1 MLKKAIKITIPLCL
15 LIVNILMAQ
24 SQEVD
29 ITEPLTL
36 DECLAYAYQN
46 SENIQIA
53 DLEKAIAR
61 ADVGITKAQ
70 GLPQIDL
77 AAAYNNNF
85 AVPTVYLPAEAG
97 GAFGQSGDE
106 ELALRFGIRNEANAG
121 VSASQMLFDGSYFV
135 GLAAARTYV
144 NLSEQEY
151 VLTKNDVAEQV
162 TRAYYAALI
171 DEFLENLVLSNLQ
184 RVDTLLRETKL
195 MYENGFVEKIDVDRI
210 SVQYNN
216 IKTELDRVNRNSK
229 LSMLLLKFQMG
240 MPIEQE
246 ITLADKLSEIDFD
259 PEIEANQSFDYTDR
273 AEYTQLQINQDLVQL
288 DMRNTRSQRLPKL
301 TLVAN
306 YGYNTGTDDFTNITN
321 LNRWNSLGSFGLNFT
336 IPIFDGLRKHHTIQK
351 SKVQMQQLELQSS
364 FLKNSIDLEIE
375 QARVNLNN
383 SVEQMENQL
392 ENYEL
397 AQEVYRVSKIKYQ
410 EGVGSNIEV
419 IDAENSLITAQT
431 NYFQALYSAIIAK
444 VGLQRALGILVQ
456 N

>member
-1 MLKKAIKITIPLCL
+1 MLTKKIKLSILLCL
-15 LIVNILMAQ
+15 FTVSNILAQ
-24 SQEVD
+24 TQEIDV
-29 ITEPLTL
+29 TAPLTL
-36 DECLAYAYQN
+36 DECLTYAYQN
-46 SENIQIA
+46 SENIKIA
-53 DLEKAIAR
+53 DLEKTIAQ
-61 ADVGITKAQ
+61 AEVGITKAQ
-70 GLPQIDL
+70 GLPQVDL
-77 AAAYNNNF
+77 AVVYNNNF
-85 AVPTVYLPAEAG
+85 AVPTIYLPAEAG
-97 GAFGQSGDE
+97 AAFGQPGDE
-106 ELALRFGIRNEANAG
+106 EVELNLGIRNEANAG
-121 VSASQMLFDGSYFV
+121 ISASQMIFDGSYFV
-135 GLAAARTYV
+135 GLAAARTFV
-144 NLSEQEY
+144 NLSEQDY
-151 VLTKNDVAEQV
+151 ILTKNDVAEQV
-162 TRAYYAALI
+162 TKAYYAALI

-210 SVQYNN
+210 SVQFNN
-216 IKTELDRVNRNSK
+216 IKTELDRVKRSSK
-229 LSMLLLKFQMG
+229 LSVLLLKFQMG

-259 PEIEANQSFDYTDR
+259 PEVEADQGFNYTDR
-273 AEYTQLQINQDLVQL
+273 AEYAQLLINQDLVQL
-288 DMRNTRSQRLPKL
+288 DMRNTRAQRLPKL

-321 LNRWNSLGSFGLNFT
+321 LNRWNPLGSFGVNLS
-336 IPIFDGLRKHHTIQK
+336 IPVFDGLRKYHTIQK

-364 FLKNSIDLEIE
+364 FLQNSIDLEIE

-410 EGVGSNIEV
+410 EGVGSNIVV
-419 IDAENSLITAQT
+419 IDAENSLISAQT
-431 NYFQALYSAIIAK
+431 NYFQALYNAIIAK